1 VTKVK
6 FFRARLLLSVLCLA
20 TAARAAD
27 PNDAPSE
34 QAADDARRADAK
46 TRYEQG
52 VDAYK
57 AGHFKDAVDL
67 FLTADRL
74 SPSAPLSFNIARA
87 YEKLGDDSGA
97 LRWYRDYLRRAP
109 NAPNANDVAGN
120 VARFEARLAKKGVQQ
135 LTVLS
140 TPSGATVSID
150 DANVGVTPGTFEL
163 APGHHHV
170 VLLLRGYSDS
180 ANDIELAADHAQDLT
195 VSLASAP
202 TPVAGSAPE
211 RLTPPPSPAPTDRAS
226 PPPKV
231 DEQRARFGPW
241 PWVVV
246 GAGVAA
252 FGGVL
257 TFELL
262 RESAENDAKHDATQ
276 VQYSHDLD
284 TMLSRRTAARVLT
297 GVGGALVVTG
307 GVLLTL
313 DLTRSRPSSAASLR
327 LAPTPRGMLT
337 TVGGAF

>member
-1 VTKVK
+1 MVN
-6 FFRARLLLSVLCLA
+6 FFRVRLLLSVLCLA
-20 TAARAAD
+20 TVARAED
-27 PNDAPSE
+27 PSGAPSE

-46 TRYEQG
+46 ARYEQG

-57 AGHFKDAVDL
+57 NGHFKDAVDL
-67 FLTADRL
+67 FLAADRL

-109 NAPNANDVAGN
+109 NAANANEVAAN
-120 VARFEARLAKKGVQQ
+120 VTRFEARLAKKGVQQ

-163 APGHHHV
+163 APGQHHV
-170 VLLLRGYSDS
+170 ALLLRGYSDS
-180 ANDIELAADHAQDLT
+180 GSDIELAPDHAQDLT
-195 VSLASAP
+195 VSLAPAP
-202 TPVAGSAPE
+202 N
-211 RLTPPPSPAPTDRAS
+211 PAPTAAPEPRVPLAPAANQPSAPAKAAPDHGG
-226 PPPKV
+226 
-231 DEQRARFGPW
+231 FGPW
-241 PWVVV
+241 PWVVA

-252 FGGVL
+252 LGGAL

-262 RESAENDAKHDATQ
+262 RASAESDAKHTATQ
-276 VQYSHDLD
+276 IQYSRDLD
-284 TMLSRRTAARVLT
+284 TMQSRRTAARVLT

-313 DLTRSRPSSAASLR
+313 ELTRGRPSSAASLR
-327 LAPTPRGMLT
+327 FAPTAGGMLT

>member
-1 VTKVK
+1 VK
-6 FFRARLLLSVLCLA
+6 FFRVRLLLSVLCLSTLA
-20 TAARAAD
+20 HAAE
-27 PNDAPSE
+27 PSDAPSE

-46 TRYEQG
+46 ARYEQG

-67 FLTADRL
+67 FLAADRL

-87 YEKLGDDSGA
+87 YEKLGDDSGT

-109 NAPNANDVAGN
+109 NAPNANEVAAN
-120 VARFEARLAKKGVQQ
+120 VARYEARLAKKGVQQ

-150 DANVGVTPGTFEL
+150 GANLGVTPGTFEL
-163 APGHHHV
+163 APGQHHV

-180 ANDIELAADHAQDLT
+180 ASDLELAADHAQDLT
-195 VSLASAP
+195 VTLAQAP
-202 TPVAGSAPE
+202 AATAPVAP
-211 RLTPPPSPAPTDRAS
+211 LTPPAQPPPPTRDERMNPAPIAPESPAH
-226 PPPKV
+226 
-231 DEQRARFGPW
+231 FGPW
-241 PWVVV
+241 PWVVA

-252 FGGVL
+252 LGGAL

-262 RESAENDAKHDATQ
+262 RESAENNAKHDAAQ
-276 VQYSHDLD
+276 IQYSRDLD
-284 TMLSRRTAARVLT
+284 TMQSRRTTARVLT
-297 GVGGALVVTG
+297 GVGSALVVTG

-313 DLTRSRPSSAASLR
+313 ELTRGRSSNAASVR
-327 LAPTPRGMLT
+327 FAATTGGMLT